1 MYQFTYNIVLAAS
14 EYRAWILYY
23 SLPVLKGYLPPVY
36 HTHLALLVCS
46 MHILLGECITTEAIS
61 IAEKMLD
68 DFSSQYENLY
78 GKLQYLS

>member
-1 MYQFTYNIVLAAS
+1 MYQFTHNMVLAAS

-68 DFSSQYENLY
+68 DQ
-78 GKLQYLS
+78 LSVREPLW